1 MDQLVAVGEVQVP
14 NHLAARVRRI
24 VRHRGDA
31 PSAPLV
37 ADLRTHLP
45 ARVLVVG
52 AGDETARLATELRE
66 HGLPVVVYTDDD
78 LTITDGVERRWLTD
92 PHGSMD
98 VADDLLD
105 LIGNTP
111 MMRLDRTGRD
121 LDCHLLA
128 KLELF
133 NPGFSS
139 KDRPALAM
147 VDAAERE
154 GLLQPGG
161 TIVEPTSG
169 NTGVGLAIVA
179 ARRGYHCVFVCPD
192 KVASDKIAQLRAYGA
207 EVVVCP
213 TSVAPD
219 HPESY
224 YSVSDRLVRERPKA
238 WKPDQYHNPN
248 NPKAQYDTAGPEI
261 WRQTNGRVT
270 HFVCGVGTGG
280 TITGI
285 GRYLKEQNPDIR
297 VVGAD
302 PEGSVYS
309 GGTGRPYLVEGIG
322 EDFWPSTYDPS
333 IPDEIIAISD
343 AESFATA
350 RRVTRQEG
358 LLIGGSGGTAVAA
371 ALRVGR
377 GLPQDAVV
385 VVHIPD
391 SGRGY
396 LSKLYNDRWMAD
408 HGFLRASG
416 PLIAEL
422 LDGRDANLPLLV
434 HTHPEETVRTAI
446 DIMREYGVSQLPV
459 VKAEPPV
466 VLGEV
471 VGSVTEVGLLDR
483 VLQDPGVLE
492 RPVAEVIGPPFPT
505 VGLGEPIDAA
515 VETLEAAPA
524 ALVLDGGHPVAVISR
539 ADVLRQL
546 SADREQRR

>member
-1 MDQLVAVGEVQVP
+1 MDQLVAVGDVEVP
-14 NHLAARVRRI
+14 NRLVVRVRRV
-24 VRHRGDA
+24 VRHQPGE
-31 PSAPLV
+31 PIEPLV

-45 ARVLVVG
+45 RRVLVVG
-52 AGDETARLATELRE
+52 EGPSAAALATDLHD
-66 HGLPVVVYTDDD
+66 HGLPTVLYADDD
-78 LTITDGVERRWLTD
+78 ATLPEAVPRRWLRD
-92 PHGSMD
+92 PLGDMD

-111 MMRLDRTGRD
+111 MVRLDRTGRD

-147 VDAAERE
+147 IDAAERE
-154 GLLQPGG
+154 GLLRPGG

-192 KVASDKIAQLRAYGA
+192 KVAPDKIAQLRAYGA

-213 TSVAPD
+213 TSVAPE
-219 HPESY
+219 HPDSY
-224 YSVSDRLVRERPKA
+224 YSVSDRLARERPGA

-248 NPKAQYDTAGPEI
+248 NPQAQYDTTGPEI
-261 WRQTNGRVT
+261 WRQTAGRIT

-285 GRYLKEQNPDIR
+285 GRYLKEQDPGIR
-297 VVGAD
+297 IIGAD

-309 GGTGRPYLVEGIG
+309 GGSGRPYLVEGIG
-322 EDFWPSTYDPS
+322 EDFWPSTYDPAV
-333 IPDEIIAISD
+333 PDEIVAVSD

-371 ALRVGR
+371 ALRIGA

-396 LSKLYNDRWMAD
+396 LSKLYDDRWMAD
-408 HGFLRASG
+408 HGFLRSSG
-416 PLIAEL
+416 PRIESL
-422 LDGRDANLPLLV
+422 LAGRDEQLPLLV
-434 HTHPEETVRTAI
+434 HTHPDETVRTAI
-446 DIMREYGVSQLPV
+446 SIMREFGVSQLPV

-466 VLGEV
+466 MLGEV
-471 VGSVTEVGLLDR
+471 VGAVTEIGLLDR
-483 VLQDPGVLE
+483 VMADPSVLD
-492 RPVAEVIGPPFPT
+492 RPVEDVVGPPLPT
-505 VGLGEPIDAA
+505 LGLGEPIDLA
-515 VETLEAAPA
+515 VRTLESATA

-539 ADVLRQL
+539 ADVLRAL
-546 SADREQRR
+546 SDGDDR